1 MSRIRV
7 AVLFGGM
14 SVEYNNSL
22 ISAYSIISALDE
34 NKYEVIPLGITKKG
48 RWLYFPGSYE
58 EILNDTWSKNADCT
72 PAVILPDR
80 CGHGIGKLEDDLCTL
95 KRIDVVFPA
104 LHGKDGEDGKIQGLL
119 ALSRLAYVGCGVAA
133 SAACMDKSLLYSV
146 LSGCGMHTPRCTEV
160 YGSDLNDLED
170 RCEEI
175 IDKLDFPMLVRPADH
190 TQPMGIIRAE
200 NTFELPDA
208 IRTAFSHGRH
218 VLIEEAVTGTTL
230 YVAVLGTEKPVISP
244 AGEFS
249 VDDKGGVVNTI
260 IPSDIRAK
268 SAEKIRHAAL
278 KAYTVLN
285 CDGPALM
292 RFTLTE
298 GGRVIVN
305 DVRTMPGMT
314 PSSIYPTLMQSLGIT
329 YQSLID
335 RLITMAVA
343 N

>member
-7 AVLFGGM
+7 TVLFGGM
-14 SVEYNNSL
+14 SVEYSNSL
-22 ISAYSIISALDE
+22 ISAYNIISALDE
-34 NKYEVIPLGITKKG
+34 DRYEVIPLGITKKG

-58 EILNDTWSKNADCT
+58 EILNDTWSKNPDCT

-80 CGHGIGKLEDDLCTL
+80 YGHGIGKMEDDLCTL
-95 KRIDVVFPA
+95 KRVDVVFPV

-119 ALSRLAYVGCGVAA
+119 ALSRLPYVGCGVAA
-133 SAACMDKSLLYSV
+133 SASCMDKSLLYSV
-146 LSGCGMHTPRCTEV
+146 LSGCGMHTPRSTEV
-160 YGSDLNDLED
+160 FASDLNDLED

-175 IDKLDFPMLVRPADH
+175 IDSLDFPMLVRPANH

-200 NTFELPDA
+200 NIFELPDA
-208 IRTAFSHGRH
+208 VRTAFSHGRH
-218 VLIEEAVTGTTL
+218 VIIEEAVNGTTL
-230 YVAVLGTEKPVISP
+230 YVAVLGPDNPVISP
-244 AGEFS
+244 AGEFAVS
-249 VDDKGGVVNTI
+249 AEGGIVNAV
-260 IPSDIRAK
+260 IPADIRTK
-268 SAEKIRHAAL
+268 SADKIRAAAL

-305 DVRTMPGMT
+305 DVRTMPGMA
-314 PSSIYPTLMQSLGIT
+314 PSSIYPTLMKSLGIS
-329 YQSLID
+329 YESLID